1 MSRKRV
7 VILISGRG
15 SNMTALMAAA
25 KDEAFPAAIAGVV
38 ADRADARGI
47 EHAERAGIP
56 TRIVARADH
65 PSQDA
70 HERAIEAAIAEMGG
84 EIVCL
89 AGYMRLLSA
98 DMAARW
104 EGRMLNIHPS
114 LLPLYKGL
122 DTHRRAL
129 ADGVRLHGCTVHFV
143 SADVDDG
150 PIIAQ
155 AAVPV
160 MLGDDEAALS
170 ARVLKAEHQLYPMA
184 LRLVAEGKARM
195 ENGRVTISGF
205 VDNGDNAAAA
215 IAAPSP
221 LRDEVDLEQ
230 LARITP

>member
-25 KDEAFPAAIAGVV
+25 KDEAFPASIVGVIS
-38 ADRADARGI
+38 DSADAKGI
-47 EHAERAGIP
+47 ETAERAGVP
-56 TRIVARADH
+56 TRIVARSDH
-65 PSQDA
+65 ASKAA
-70 HERAIEAAIAEMGG
+70 HEAAVEAAIMEMGG

-98 DMAARW
+98 DMVARW

-114 LLPLYKGL
+114 LLPLYRGL
-122 DTHRRAL
+122 DTHSRAL

-143 SADVDDG
+143 SAEVDDG

-160 MLGDDEAALS
+160 LAGDDEDALA
-170 ARVLKAEHQLYPMA
+170 ARVLSTEHRLYA
-184 LRLVAEGKARM
+184 LALKLVATGRATLRNGKVELADVTAGGALFSPATADVASDIESLARM
-195 ENGRVTISGF
+195 
-205 VDNGDNAAAA
+205 
-215 IAAPSP
+215 
-221 LRDEVDLEQ
+221 
-230 LARITP
+230 TP

>member
-7 VILISGRG
+7 VILISDRG

-25 KDEAFPAAIAGVV
+25 RDEAFPAAIAGVIS
-38 ADRADARGI
+38 DRADAKGI
-47 EHAERAGIP
+47 EHAERAGVP
-56 TRIVARADH
+56 TRIVARSDH

-70 HERAIEAAIAEMGG
+70 HERAIEAVIAEMGG

-89 AGYMRLLSA
+89 AGYMRLLSPG
-98 DMAARW
+98 MAARW

-143 SADVDDG
+143 SAEVDDG

-160 MLGDDEAALS
+160 LAGDDEAAL
-170 ARVLKAEHQLYPMA
+170 ATRV
-184 LRLVAEGKARM
+184 LVAEHRLYALALKLVATGRATLRNGKVELANVTASGALFSPATADVASDIESLARM
-195 ENGRVTISGF
+195 
-205 VDNGDNAAAA
+205 
-215 IAAPSP
+215 
-221 LRDEVDLEQ
+221 
-230 LARITP
+230 TP